1 MENMKNKVDKLRE
14 RRIAELKAKGDE
26 KRAKQIQ
33 KAKAGK
39 MKAIKKGGMTP
50 ADYAKLSKKGPAK
63 Y

>member
-1 MENMKNKVDKLRE
+1 MANIKDKIRE
-14 RRIAELKAKGDE
+14 RRRAETKAKGDE

-39 MKAIKKGGMTP
+39 MKAIKKGGMSP
-50 ADYAKLSKKGPAK
+50 ADYAKLHKKGPAK